1 MAIRIGSKEL
11 ITSYESKA
19 DILAMGAL
27 LTEQLPGN
35 CEDNNIHK
43 DHGLVF
49 RGKVKYYK

>member
-1 MAIRIGSKEL
+1 MLDQKNLHPHMNLRP
-11 ITSYESKA
+11 

-43 DHGLVF
+43 YPGLVF
-49 RGKVKYYK
+49 TEKVKYDKWS